1 VLGEG
6 GLPLPL
12 PLHEKGSPS
21 DIGNNM
27 DYFLNMNPHGDLK
40 QIMKLFFEY
49 EPEWRIVK
57 SMG

>member
-27 DYFLNMNPHGDLK
+27 DYFLNMSPQGDLK
-40 QIMKLFFEY
+40 KVGDFTYFLKM
-49 EPEWRIVK
+49 
-57 SMG
+57 S